1 MSEANISMNFA
12 RICTGILFLVVSLGI
27 QVLNWW
33 LLSKSLGGEDDW
45 FIIPVIIFLWNVI
58 APVVFVYSLL
68 LERGII

>member
-1 MSEANISMNFA
+1 MNFA
-12 RICTGILFLVVSLGI
+12 RICTGILFMAVSLGI

-33 LLSKSLGGEDDW
+33 LLAKSLNGEDDW

-58 APVVFVYSLL
+58 APVVFIYRLL